1 MTDIKVKNILI
12 ALPAFAPL
20 YRIRLPFLMEAAIR
34 NFFIAVFTPVARLLP
49 GWNPSI
55 FTWSS
60 LVSGCAGGLAF
71 YSADRHPFL
80 YLIGGL
86 LVAISGSCDSLDGII
101 ARMNNRTNPKGDFLD
116 HFFDRI
122 IDIALLSGLAY
133 SPGTNSTLGIF
144 CLVFAMLNAYLATQI
159 QASFGQRYYG
169 GMGKAEMF
177 VGIIVLSFLIWL
189 HPGPL
194 FHLAG
199 QGVNFVTLFFLTLA
213 LLITVSF
220 ISRISHLRNLLK
232 KLD

>member
-1 MTDIKVKNILI
+1 M
-12 ALPAFAPL
+12 
-20 YRIRLPFLMEAAIR
+20 
-34 NFFIAVFTPVARLLP
+34 LP

-71 YSADRHPFL
+71 YSAEHHSSL

-101 ARMNNRTNPKGDFLD
+101 ARMHNRTNLKGDFLD

-133 SPGTNSTLGIF
+133 SPGADSTLGMF

-169 GMGKAEMF
+169 GMGKPEMF
-177 VGIIVLSFLIWL
+177 TGIILLSFLIWI

-199 QGVNFVTLFFLTLA
+199 CSVNFINLFFLILA
-213 LLITVSF
+213 LSVTVSF
-220 ISRISHLRNLLK
+220 FNRLSHLRKLLK
-232 KLD
+232 KTY